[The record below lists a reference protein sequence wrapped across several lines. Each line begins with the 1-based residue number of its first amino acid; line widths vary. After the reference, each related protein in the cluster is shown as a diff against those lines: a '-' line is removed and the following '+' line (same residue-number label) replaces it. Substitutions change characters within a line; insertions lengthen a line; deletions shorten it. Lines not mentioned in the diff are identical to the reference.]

1 MGKPTLDMSRIRFC
15 TLIFLTPFLFQFF
28 SCSQKREID
37 PQEIVGRWELVS
49 KGVKPIAYIEL
60 SFYKDSTA
68 MFDCLTDTVIYL
80 RYRIR
85 KDSLYLKD
93 LNNNC
98 TRDLILSLDGN
109 IFYLCSLKKCNEK
122 LIYKKRNDTLG
133 KFDTSFV
140 KSIIPAWH

>member
-60 SFYKDSTA
+60 SF
-68 MFDCLTDTVIYL
+68 
-80 RYRIR
+80 
-85 KDSLYLKD
+85 
-93 LNNNC
+93 
-98 TRDLILSLDGN
+98 
-109 IFYLCSLKKCNEK
+109 
-122 LIYKKRNDTLG
+122 
-133 KFDTSFV
+133 
-140 KSIIPAWH
+140 

>member
-49 KGVKPIAYIEL
+49 KDVKPIAYINL

-68 MFDCLTDTVIYL
+68 IFDCLTDTVIYL
-80 RYRIR
+80 RYRVH

-98 TRDLILSLDGN
+98 TRDLVLSLDSNTFCLG
-109 IFYLCSLKKCNEK
+109 SLKKCNEK
-122 LIYKKRNDTLG
+122 LIYKRKKDTLEQ
-133 KFDTSFV
+133 FDTSFI
-140 KSIIPAWH
+140 KSIVPAW

>member
-15 TLIFLTPFLFQFF
+15 ILIFLIPFLFQFF

-109 IFYLCSLKKCNEK
+109 IFLSM
-122 LIYKKRNDTLG
+122 
-133 KFDTSFV
+133 
-140 KSIIPAWH
+140 